1 MSTLP
6 TTWHTLLAHPERA
19 LDYLKPD
26 PLDTTRLDVEE
37 PQPASFAAA
46 LCGGLAGLAVFGTGG
61 PGTVLLGV
69 MMGPG
74 LGVAAL
80 YAGGALLWR
89 AGRFFGGRGTPG
101 GARAALALAL
111 TPVAGLALLAAVVAA
126 LLPAEVGG
134 VVVGCAVLVGL
145 PALFLLALKL
155 WDWAARSLA
164 AALELTL
171 PKAHAV
177 GALGAVAF
185 AVTGVLTAWA
195 LRF

>member
-1 MSTLP
+1 MSTSP
-6 TTWHTLLAHPERA
+6 TIWHTLLAHPARA

-61 PGTVLLGV
+61 PDTALLGV

-89 AGRFFGGRGTPG
+89 LGRLFGGRGTPG

-111 TPVAGLALLAAVVAA
+111 APVAGLALLAAVVAA
-126 LLPAEVGG
+126 LLPAGVSG
-134 VVVGCAVLVGL
+134 VVVGCVILIGL
-145 PALFLLALKL
+145 PLLLALALKL
-155 WDWAARSLA
+155 WDWAARALA
-164 AALELTL
+164 AALELSL
-171 PKAHAV
+171 LKAHAV
-177 GALGAVAF
+177 GALGAVTLA
-185 AVTGVLTAWA
+185 AVGALSAWV